1 MARFH
6 GVYDKLKEALD
17 GMPYDELGVSE
28 ELKEQVDF
36 LILLS
41 LMILSSLGL
50 MMYFV
55 FGFYSKALL

>member
-17 GMPYDELGVSE
+17 GIPYDELGVSV

-36 LILLS
+36 FTFS
-41 LMILSSLGL
+41 LNETSDSL
-50 MMYFV
+50 FV
-55 FGFYSKALL
+55 YSL